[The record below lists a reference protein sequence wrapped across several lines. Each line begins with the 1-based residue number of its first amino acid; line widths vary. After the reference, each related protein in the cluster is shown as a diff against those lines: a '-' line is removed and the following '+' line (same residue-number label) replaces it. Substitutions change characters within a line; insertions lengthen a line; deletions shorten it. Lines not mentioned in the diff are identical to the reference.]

1 MTYQLL
7 PRATRPRK
15 MTSQPDPIPYE
26 PHGSGEGAGPVSLPP
41 GVVEGYGPEPLSPA
55 QEWMVSRDGDGME
68 APRDLQPKTKYLIVK
83 RTFAFIDLSGFTFV
97 TRQRGPATA
106 AELLTAFRR
115 EARRVASLRGV
126 RIAKWLGDGAMLVS
140 PEPGRTVA
148 TAAHIIHHF
157 RATQIDVRVGV
168 ATGEALLFEGDDYI
182 GEPVN
187 LAAKLCAAA
196 APGEILADVVE
207 DSLPQW
213 VEMIG
218 KTVVDIRGVGKVGGV
233 LRLHPVVG

>member
-1 MTYQLL
+1 MSSSSVLYLL
-7 PRATRPRK
+7 LRNVLS
-15 MTSQPDPIPYE
+15 MSSISYE
-26 PHGSGEGAGPVSLPP
+26 PHGSGEGTGAVPMPP
-41 GVVEGYGPEPLSPA
+41 GVVEGYGPEPLLSPA
-55 QEWMVSRDGDGME
+55 QEWMVSRGGDGME
-68 APRDLQPKTKYLIVK
+68 APRDLQPKTKYLIAR

-106 AELLTAFRR
+106 AELLGAFRR

-168 ATGEALLFEGDDYI
+168 AMGEALLFEGDDYI

-187 LAAKLCAAA
+187 LAAKLCAVAS
-196 APGEILADVVE
+196 PGEILADVEE
-207 DSLPQW
+207 DSLPSW
-213 VEMIG
+213 VEMVG

-233 LRLHPVVG
+233 LRLQPAVA